1 MPAVRSAQYTRIGF
15 CESGACQ
22 RHAVRIG
29 LFDLQLAV
37 AYGSR
42 ERDHVADVA
51 HAG

>member
-22 RHAVRIG
+22 RHAGIG

-37 AYGSR
+37 AYSSR
-42 ERDHVADVA
+42 ERDDVADVA